1 MTAELRRRMCLLHRA
16 VFDVKISTI
25 VGKTRG
31 FKMNVDHIVDVR
43 QFLDDRGL
51 TNPTLEVLQATEKS
65 YRALLFQPSGPFV
78 GNTTRIGP
86 ADLDFADRQASA
98 LLEMATKQGHHLVV
112 TPEYY
117 LPIKTLLA
125 CVNGDRFPAAD
136 AIWVLGCE
144 SMTPAQLAK
153 FKAEAE
159 ITGKC
164 RVFYEKDDAAP
175 VQGSYYDPVAYCFL
189 SKDKA
194 TGEDLRVVLI
204 QFKTISSKDDQYFEN
219 GVLRTGKFIYQFH
232 GPKNR
237 LALASIICSDA
248 FNITDDSEVL
258 RQLTEDATLLHIQL
272 NPKPRNADY
281 LKYRM
286 NTFCRTERTSNCDI
300 VCLNWAENIIF
311 LEQEGG
317 KDHKWENEAGSAW
330 YLPHD
335 RASSDDA
342 MVEQN
347 EHNGLYYSWHR
358 RKRHVLHFHY
368 APAVFEFSVPKVVHT
383 GLQILAVSTG
393 PKLAARYEWDD
404 ADGWV
409 SQTKC
414 ADTGL
419 PQLFACDAKV
429 TKAFSALSK
438 DDSRLRIERAVAISC
453 GLTSSAD
460 DWYGA
465 GTMKSLGMGDDEVTK
480 RLTVRL
486 ERNEDSDTT
495 RHGQL
500 QNVSFLHEILA
511 TAQLPLQIR
520 NLSGGGASI
529 YWSRNSPHTN
539 VIKDGV
545 EPAHVAFLGIQPERR
560 RIEDACDVAYG
571 LLHRENKPE
580 RRHRVAVC
588 YLTLA
593 GPVFPEIKQLTHIAD
608 DGKSPTSFAR
618 G

>member
-1 MTAELRRRMCLLHRA
+1 
-16 VFDVKISTI
+16 
-25 VGKTRG
+25 
-31 FKMNVDHIVDVR
+31 MNVDHIVDVG
-43 QFLDDRGL
+43 QFLDAQGL
-51 TNPTLEVLQATEKS
+51 SNPTLEVLDATEKS

-86 ADLDFADRQASA
+86 ADLEFADRQASA

-117 LPIKTLLA
+117 LPIKTLLD
-125 CVNGDRFPAAD
+125 CVHGDRFPAAD

-144 SMTPAQLAK
+144 SMTPVQLAA
-153 FKAEAE
+153 FKANAE
-159 ITGKC
+159 STGKC
-164 RVFYEKDDAAP
+164 RVFYENDEAAP

-194 TGEDLRVVLI
+194 TGEARRVVLI
-204 QFKTISSKDDQYFEN
+204 QFKTISSKDEQYFEN

-232 GPKNR
+232 GPRNR

-248 FNITDDSEVL
+248 FNITGDSDVL
-258 RQLTEDATLLHIQL
+258 LQLTEDATLLHIQL

-281 LKYRM
+281 LRYRVD
-286 NTFCRTERTSNCDI
+286 TFSRNERTSNCDI

-317 KDHKWENEAGSAW
+317 KEHEWKNEAGSAW

-342 MVEQN
+342 LVEQN
-347 EHNGLYYSWHR
+347 ECKGLYYSWHR

-383 GLQILAVSTG
+383 GLQIHAVSTG
-393 PKLAARYEWDD
+393 PKLEARYVWGD
-404 ADGWV
+404 ADSWV
-409 SQTKC
+409 PETAC

-419 PQLFACDAKV
+419 PQLFACDTGV
-429 TKAFSALSK
+429 TTAFTALSQ
-438 DDSRLRIERAVAISC
+438 DESRLRIERAVAISC
-453 GLTSSAD
+453 SLTAGVD
-460 DWYGA
+460 DWYAA
-465 GTMKSLGMGDDEVTK
+465 GTLKSLSISDDEVTK
-480 RLTVRL
+480 RITVRL
-486 ERNEDSDTT
+486 ERNEDSDNA

-500 QNVSFLHEILA
+500 QSVSALHEILA
-511 TAQLPLQIR
+511 TEQLPIQIR

-529 YWSRNSPHTN
+529 YWSTKSPHTN
-539 VIKDGV
+539 VIKAGV
-545 EPAHVAFLGIQPERR
+545 EPAHVAFLGFKPETR
-560 RIEDACDVAYG
+560 RIEDACDAAYG
-571 LLHRENKPE
+571 LLHRENKLG

-588 YLTLA
+588 YLTIT
-593 GPVFPEIKQLTHIAD
+593 GPVFAKIKQLTYIAD
-608 DGKSPTSFAR
+608 DGKSPTSFTRA
-618 G
+618 

>member
-1 MTAELRRRMCLLHRA
+1 MKVE
-16 VFDVKISTI
+16 
-25 VGKTRG
+25 
-31 FKMNVDHIVDVR
+31 NVVDVR
-43 QFLDDRGL
+43 EFLNAHGL
-51 TNPTLEVLQATEKS
+51 SNPTLEVLEATERS

-78 GNTTRIGP
+78 GNKMRIGP
-86 ADLDFADRQASA
+86 ANLDFADQQASA

-117 LPIKTLLA
+117 LPIKTLLD
-125 CVNGDRFPAAD
+125 CVLGDRFPAAD
-136 AIWVLGCE
+136 ALWVLGCE
-144 SMTPAQLAK
+144 SMTPAQLGA
-153 FKAEAE
+153 FKANAE
-159 ITGKC
+159 STGKC
-164 RVFYEKDDAAP
+164 RVFFENDEAAP

-189 SKDKA
+189 STDMA
-194 TGEDLRVVLI
+194 TGEARRVVLI
-204 QFKTISSKDDQYFEN
+204 QFKTISSKDEQYFEN
-219 GVLRTGKFIYQFH
+219 GVLRTGKLIYQFR

-248 FNITDDSEVL
+248 FNIAEDSEVL
-258 RQLTEDATLLHIQL
+258 LQLTENATLLHIQL

-281 LKYRM
+281 LKYRVD
-286 NTFCRTERTSNCDI
+286 TFCRHERTSNCDI

-317 KDHKWENEAGSAW
+317 KEHEWGNEAGSAW

-342 MVEQN
+342 LVEQN
-347 EHNGLYYSWHR
+347 ERNGLYYSWHR

-383 GLQILAVSTG
+383 GLQLHAVSTG
-393 PKLAARYEWDD
+393 PKLETRYVWDD
-404 ADGWV
+404 AGAWAP
-409 SQTKC
+409 QTAS

-419 PQLFACDAKV
+419 TQLFACDAKV
-429 TKAFSALSK
+429 TTAFSALSK

-453 GLTSSAD
+453 GLISGTD
-460 DWYGA
+460 DWYAA
-465 GTMKSLGMGDDEVTK
+465 GTLKSLNMSDDEVTK

-486 ERNEDSDTT
+486 ERNEESDAV

-500 QNVSFLHEILA
+500 QNVSLLHEVLA

-529 YWSRNSPHTN
+529 YWSKNSPHTN
-539 VIKDGV
+539 VIKAGV
-545 EPAHVAFLGIQPERR
+545 EAAHVAFLGLQPERR
-560 RIEDACDVAYG
+560 RIEDACDAAYG
-571 LLHRENKPE
+571 LLHRENKPG

-608 DGKSPTSFAR
+608 DGKSPTSVAR